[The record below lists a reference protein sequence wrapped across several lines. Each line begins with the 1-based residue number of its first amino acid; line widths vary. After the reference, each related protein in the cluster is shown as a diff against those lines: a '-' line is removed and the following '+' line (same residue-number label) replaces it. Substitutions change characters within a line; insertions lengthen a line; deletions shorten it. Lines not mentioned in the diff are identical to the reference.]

1 MKDYI
6 ENFVRTH
13 KPYKGGPW
21 CYEDGCIYRG
31 LELLHLETSDQVWL
45 DHLIRLVDA
54 QVSAEG
60 ALKGYTL
67 SDYNID
73 NVLSGRALLYL
84 FAVTGEQKY
93 RIAADLLARQLATH
107 PRTRS
112 GVYWHKLRYPWQI
125 WLDGLY
131 MGQPFRIA
139 HAKLNSDQEAVQ
151 DSIRQIYLALEA
163 LFDPTTGLYK
173 HAFDEAREQPWAD
186 PLTGQNPDFWARAI
200 GWLAMALVD
209 VAELTGDD
217 FKPLRAQTIALLE
230 KIKEL
235 RQSNGLWLQVINR
248 PELAANYQETSA
260 SAMFTY
266 ALLRAQRLGL
276 CDAPEGIAQSLVD
289 FAIRPKSGGGREMVE
304 ICHVAGLGWYEGR
317 FRDGSAAYYLTE
329 KRVSDD
335 TKGVG
340 PLMMVCALAGL

>member
-1 MKDYI
+1 MKTYI
-6 ENFVRTH
+6 QNFVQNH

-31 LELLHLETSDQVWL
+31 LELLHIESGDQVWL

-54 QVSAEG
+54 QVDDEG
-60 ALKGYTL
+60 GLKGYSL

-84 FAVTGEQKY
+84 LSVTGDEKY
-93 RIAADLLARQLATH
+93 RRAADLLARQLATH
-107 PRTRS
+107 PRTKS

-139 HAKLNSDQEAVQ
+139 HAQLNGDNAAVA
-151 DSIRQIYLALEA
+151 DSIHQIDVALEA
-163 LFDPTTGLYK
+163 LFDAQTGLYK

-186 PLTGQNPDFWARAI
+186 KVTGQNKDFWARAI

-209 VAELTGDD
+209 VADLTGDD
-217 FKPLRAQTIALLE
+217 FAPLKARTSALLE
-230 KIKEL
+230 RLIEL
-235 RQSNGLWLQVINR
+235 RQADGLWLQVINR
-248 PELAANYQETSA
+248 PDLTANYQEMSA

-266 ALLRAQRLGL
+266 ALLRGERLGL
-276 CDAPEGIAQSLVD
+276 CKAPDGLAQTLVD
-289 FAIRPKSGGGREMVE
+289 QAIKPKAGGGREMIE
-304 ICHVAGLGWYEGR
+304 ICHVAGLGWYENR
-317 FRDGSAAYYLTE
+317 FRDGSAEYYLTE

-340 PLMMVCALAGL
+340 PMMMVSALAGL